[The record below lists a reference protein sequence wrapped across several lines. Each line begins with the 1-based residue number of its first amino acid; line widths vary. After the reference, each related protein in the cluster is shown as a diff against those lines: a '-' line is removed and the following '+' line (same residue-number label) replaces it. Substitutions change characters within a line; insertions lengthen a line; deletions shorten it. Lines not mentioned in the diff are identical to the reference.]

1 MRTFQVVTVTFLAL
15 TLGHQAAADRW
26 DADPNDG
33 NDLTHAFI
41 APGQAQNG
49 RDLESPQ
56 GTPPDQDWVQMS
68 LEGRHSYEARAI
80 GAAVWLPQSNGA
92 KLERLDSSGAVVQ
105 SGTFLGNFAGQ
116 TMRWV
121 TNSVAFNY
129 LRVTGPPNTSQG
141 TAPYTLELFDTTY
154 VVPRF
159 NNSATQTTI
168 LIIHNNTGTAVT
180 AFLYY
185 YGAPGNLLDTEPVVI
200 EPRATV
206 VLNTSTIGP
215 LAGQS
220 GAVNVAKSGGR
231 DALSGKAVA
240 VEPSNGFT
248 FDTPMT
254 PVLP

>member
-56 GTPPDQDWVQMS
+56 GTPGPGLGPDVARRAALVRGACDWGSRLASPKQWRQV
-68 LEGRHSYEARAI
+68 
-80 GAAVWLPQSNGA
+80 GAARFQWRRSPVGDFSREFRRANDALGHQQRSLQLPSRHRAAEYQPGHRSI
-92 KLERLDSSGAVVQ
+92 Q
-105 SGTFLGNFAGQ
+105 
-116 TMRWV
+116 
-121 TNSVAFNY
+121 
-129 LRVTGPPNTSQG
+129 
-141 TAPYTLELFDTTY
+141 LELFDTTY

-180 AFLYY
+180 AFLYF

-206 VLNTSTIGP
+206 VLNTSTTS
-215 LAGQS
+215 ARS
-220 GAVNVAKSGGR
+220 RARAER
-231 DALSGKAVA
+231 
-240 VEPSNGFT
+240 
-248 FDTPMT
+248 
-254 PVLP
+254 